1 MGALIVAAWPE
12 TPVRSTGLW
21 YDRLFGLIGLRQP
34 SGLYRLGHAGC
45 LLLSESTGRAHY
57 FDCGRYQCPPQMCRI
72 RDAVRDP
79 DVALSVKALFAADG
93 SLRNGEEILL
103 ELAGNRATHGE
114 GFMVASIVS
123 GLDFDAAY
131 QEAKGLQMRM
141 YPFRHLAARSLNCT
155 RFLLRITPFARASLA
170 VRVLEVWSRLAGP
183 SPLFLACVAGGAG
196 LHYSVERGRVTHCG
210 FWSALFERR
219 PLNQCSPTGENRENP
234 AVPPRRE
241 TGVPPEARWLSGTAV
256 GKWIAVTR
264 EPGLGARE
272 FRFRRWSDS
281 GRQDCDR
288 VFAPWEGCEFDP
300 VGPFDLD
307 YPTDCQECTLRQDGR
322 TQHLEWLREFDR
334 QSVRDVVSCAHL

>member
-1 MGALIVAAWPE
+1 MGALIIAAWPE
-12 TPVRSTGLW
+12 TPVRPTGLW
-21 YDRLFGLIGLRQP
+21 YDRLFGLLGLRQR

-45 LLLSESTGRAHY
+45 LLISERTGGVHY

-141 YPFRHLAARSLNCT
+141 YPFRHLATRSLNCT

-170 VRVLEVWSRLAGP
+170 VRVLEVWSQLAGP
-183 SPLFLACVAGGAG
+183 SPLLLACVAGRVGPNYVVDQG
-196 LHYSVERGRVTHCG
+196 SVVRCG
-210 FWSALFERR
+210 FWSAFLQRR
-219 PLNQCSPTGENRENP
+219 PLNRCSPTGKHGESPPGLPQRES
-234 AVPPRRE
+234 
-241 TGVPPEARWLSGTAV
+241 GVPPEARWLRGTAV
-256 GKWIAVTR
+256 GKWIVITHEA
-264 EPGLGARE
+264 GLGARE

-288 VFAPWEGCEFDP
+288 VFALCEGSEFDP
-300 VGPFDLD
+300 ARSFELD

-322 TQHLEWLREFDR
+322 SSHLERSREFDR
-334 QSVRDVVSCAHL
+334 AISEAVASRAQM